1 MFVSPEMIIVLLMAA
16 PILTLWALI
25 DLLRRPATDWSTSG
39 QDRTV
44 WALVVILVGV
54 VGPVLYLT
62 LGRSKL
68 AAVPGGGNPA
78 VVS

>member
-1 MFVSPEMIIVLLMAA
+1 MIILLLMAA
-16 PILTLWALI
+16 PVLTLWALI

-44 WALVVILVGV
+44 WALVVILVAV
-54 VGPVLYLT
+54 VGPALYLT

-68 AAVPGGGNPA
+68 VDASGDGNPA
-78 VVS
+78 VIS